1 MPPSK
6 KKSVPFEDEMT
17 SAPAAG
23 HEMKFAKGKKKP
35 AKGKGKKLVVMK
47 CGECGARLKKSD
59 KVCPKC
65 GAKC

>member
-1 MPPSK
+1 MPPFK
-6 KKSVPFEDEMT
+6 TKKSGPMEDETM
-17 SAPAAG
+17 SMPPAG
-23 HEMKFAKGKKKP
+23 HEMTFPKKKK
-35 AKGKGKKLVVMK
+35 KGKGKKIAVMK